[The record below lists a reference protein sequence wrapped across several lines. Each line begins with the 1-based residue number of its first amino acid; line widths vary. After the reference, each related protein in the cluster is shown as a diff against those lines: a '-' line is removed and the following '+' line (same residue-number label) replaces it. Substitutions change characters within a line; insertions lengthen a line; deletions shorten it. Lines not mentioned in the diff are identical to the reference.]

1 MALLLVLVLG
11 ALLIA
16 DRRIDQ
22 MYKNAETMY
31 NHPLRVRS
39 AVGIAHIT
47 LVSIHSNMLEAVY
60 VKDKNNLMQLIEKI
74 NQNKSLLD
82 DQIQTFQDYFL
93 GPKKDIANLRTEVLN
108 YYSFNNEIIRMLESG
123 NFNLSEYEKKYY
135 LLSKKYLQATEKKLA
150 KIDAFAR
157 GKSAKLIK
165 NSELLNKQL
174 DYQYLILAFSMFFLV
189 IGAYVLLLRHI
200 RTPLDLLM
208 NSATR
213 FRDGDYSVRSS
224 FVSKNEFGRLSETFN
239 LLAATIEN
247 RIVLLSKRKRLFDV
261 KVSEND
267 LNVFFKD
274 TITTLLEVTESE
286 IAALFLV
293 SHDGKQLTHLHS
305 VGLTSQAI
313 NDLQFKSPEGEF
325 AKAISTGHIEF
336 ITNIPEDTKLV
347 FMTVSGAYLPRE
359 IVTIPIFS
367 MGECIAVISLAS
379 IRPYNKLIKDFL
391 NEVHDTLSTRI
402 SMILAFRRLQEVM
415 GLLEAQN
422 KELEFQKTELAQQ
435 ADELHQ
441 QNKEL
446 EMQKMQ
452 LAEASRLKTTFLSN
466 MSHELRTPLNSVIAL
481 AGVLHRKLAGR
492 LPDEEHGYLEVI
504 ERNGKH
510 LLALINDI
518 LDLSRIESGRVEMEI
533 SKFRITVPVKEAVQL
548 ILPQAEAKGV
558 EIVIEDNNIDIEVES
573 DLAKLRHILLNLIGN
588 AVKFTERGTVQI
600 TIKHSGAIVSIAVID
615 SGIGIEPKHIQYI
628 FDEFRQADTSTS
640 RKFGGTGLGLAIA
653 KKYSEMLGA
662 KISVES
668 TPGIGSTF
676 TLTLPV
682 VYSEVS
688 KLPQSSIEPY
698 CKTPKEEFLQY
709 SEIKNVGKRILL
721 VEDSEPAIIQI
732 EDVLKY
738 AGFDVTVA
746 RNGNDAIKMITEK
759 PPDAMILDLMM
770 PEIDGFEVLKK
781 VRAQKIS
788 EKLPVLILTAKH
800 ITKEEMSF
808 LKGNNISQLL
818 QKGDINRVE
827 LLQSVMNMLLKEE
840 NSADNRLEKSFENR
854 RKTHG
859 EQVKILVVEDNHDNM
874 LTVKALL
881 QDDYIVVEAE
891 NGALAIEVARR
902 ESPDLIL
909 MDIALP
915 VMDGIQAF
923 LNMKKI
929 PHLQKTPV
937 IALTASAMVQDRETI
952 LAHGFNAFIAKPID
966 RQEFFSVIE
975 GVLYGT

>member
-1 MALLLVLVLG
+1 MALLLALVIG

-22 MYKNAETMY
+22 MYRNTEILY

-39 AVGIAHIT
+39 AVSTAHMA
-47 LVSIHSNMLEAVY
+47 LVSIHSDMLEAVFF
-60 VKDKNNLMQLIEKI
+60 KDMNDLTQLIKKI

-82 DQIQTFQDYFL
+82 DQIQTFQEYYL
-93 GPKKDIANLRTEVLN
+93 GPKIDVANLRTDVLI
-108 YYSFNNEIIRMLESG
+108 YYSFNNEIIRLVESG
-123 NFNLSEYEKKYY
+123 NFNLTDYEDHYY
-135 LLSKKYLQATEKKLA
+135 LLSKKYLQATEEKLA

-157 GKSAKLIK
+157 GKSAELIA
-165 NSELLNKQL
+165 NSEVINKQL
-174 DYQYLILAFSMFFLV
+174 DDQYLILACSMFFLV
-189 IGAYVLLLRHI
+189 IGSYVLLLRHI
-200 RTPLDLLM
+200 RTPLDILM

-213 FRDGDYSVRSS
+213 FRDGYYSVRSS
-224 FVSKNEFGRLSETFN
+224 FVSNNEFGKLSETFN
-239 LLAATIEN
+239 LLAETIEN
-247 RIVLLSKRKRLFDV
+247 RIVLLSKTKRLSDV

-267 LNVFFKD
+267 LNGFFKE
-274 TITTLLEVTESE
+274 TITTLLEVTESV
-286 IAALFLV
+286 IAAIFLV
-293 SHDGKQLTHLHS
+293 SQSGKQLTHLHS
-305 VGLTSQAI
+305 IGLTVQAI
-313 NDLQFKSPEGEF
+313 NDLQCKAPEGEF
-325 AKAISTGHIEF
+325 AKAISTGRIEF
-336 ITNIPEDTKLV
+336 VTNIPEDTKFV
-347 FMTVSGAYLPRE
+347 FMAVSGAYLPRE

-391 NEVHDTLSTRI
+391 NEVHDTINTRI
-402 SMILAFRRLQEVM
+402 SMILAFKKLQEVM
-415 GLLEAQN
+415 VLLEAQN

-435 ADELHQ
+435 ANVLHQ

-492 LPDEEHGYLEVI
+492 LPEEELSYLEVI

-533 SKFRITVPVKEAVQL
+533 SKFRITMVVKEAVQL

-558 EIVIEDNNIDIEVES
+558 EIVVEDNNTNIEVES
-573 DLAKLRHILLNLIGN
+573 DLAKLKHILLNLIGN
-588 AVKFTERGTVQI
+588 AVKFTERGTVRI
-600 TIKHSGAIVSIAVID
+600 TIKHSGAFVYIAVID

-668 TPGIGSTF
+668 TPGLGSTF

-682 VYSEVS
+682 VYSGGLE
-688 KLPQSSIEPY
+688 LPQKSGESNFNAPS
-698 CKTPKEEFLQY
+698 KQFLQN

-732 EDVLKY
+732 EDVLKD
-738 AGFDVTVA
+738 AGFDVLVA
-746 RNGNDAIKMITEK
+746 RNGNDAITMISEK
-759 PPDAMILDLMM
+759 LPDAMILDLMM

-781 VRAQKIS
+781 VREQKNS

-800 ITKEEMSF
+800 ISKEEMSF

-827 LLQSVMNMLLKEE
+827 LLQSVMTMLLKEE
-840 NSADNRLEKSFENR
+840 HSSDNRLEKTFENR
-854 RKTHG
+854 RITQG
-859 EQVKILVVEDNHDNM
+859 EQVKILVVEDNPDNM

-881 QDDYIVVEAE
+881 QDDYIVIEAE
-891 NGALAIEVARR
+891 NGADAVEVARR

-909 MDIALP
+909 LDIALP
-915 VMDGIQAF
+915 VMDGTQAF

-929 PHLQKTPV
+929 PHLQNTPV
-937 IALTASAMVQDRETI
+937 IALTASAMVQDREII

-975 GVLYGT
+975 RVLYGK